1 MPANPASPTASDQPT
16 NVADR
21 CWQHAA
27 ERPDAIALLTA
38 DTKLSYGEL
47 ARRSAAYGGL
57 LRESGIATG
66 DRVLLVAPTVGEFVV
81 AYLGAQLIGAIAIT
95 MNTMATAPEIGYVL
109 DDSGARIVI
118 AWHGA
123 QEAARQAA
131 AERNLPLVV
140 LAPGAHAET
149 AQPVDEPVRRRAD
162 DTAVLLYTS
171 GTTGK
176 PKGVELTVANLTET
190 ARIFTDQLQLGP
202 DDRFG
207 TGLPLFHVYGQAVCL
222 LTALHAGAS
231 FAMVTPFE
239 PRAMIAMIRDQRL
252 THVAGVPT
260 MWNAML
266 HAAGDYGTADFA
278 SLRLAASG
286 GASLPGEVIRAFS
299 ERFGCTIL
307 GGYGLTES
315 TGAATYNPLNRE
327 QRVGSVGAAL
337 PGTSI
342 EVRDP
347 DGKILPPDTVG
358 EIFLRGPSI
367 MKGYWNR
374 PDATAADLS
383 DGWLKSGDLGR
394 VDADGYVY
402 IVDRAKDLIIRG
414 GYNVYPREV
423 EEVLYEHP
431 DVVEVA
437 VIGIPDDHY
446 GEEVGAVVAATPGVE
461 LDPADLR
468 SWAKERLS
476 AYKVPHRF
484 AFTDQLPKGATGKI
498 LKRALDPNL
507 FTDKAS
513 R

>member
-1 MPANPASPTASDQPT
+1 MT

-21 CWQHAA
+21 IWQHAS
-27 ERPDAIALLTA
+27 ERPDAIALRLGHER
-38 DTKLSYGEL
+38 LSYGEL
-47 ARRSAAYGGL
+47 VRHSAIFGSHL
-57 LRESGIATG
+57 VESGVAVG
-66 DRVLLVAPTVGEFVV
+66 DRVVLVAPTVPEFVI
-81 AYLGAQLIGAIAIT
+81 AYLGAQLIGAVTIPV
-95 MNTMATAPEIGYVL
+95 NTMATAAEIGYVL
-109 DDSGARIVI
+109 DDSGARYAI
-118 AWHGA
+118 AWHLARAGA
-123 QEAARQAA
+123 EHATS
-131 AERNLPLVV
+131 ERGIPLLV
-140 LAPGAHAET
+140 LGPGAPTDPA
-149 AQPVDEPVRRRAD
+149 APVNEPVSRDPD
-162 DTAVLLYTS
+162 DTAILLYTS

-176 PKGVELTVANLTET
+176 PKGVELTVSNLNET
-190 ARIFTDQLQLGP
+190 ARIFIDQLQLTP
-202 DDRFG
+202 EERFG

-222 LTALHAGAS
+222 ITTLHAGSS
-231 FAMVTPFE
+231 FSMVSPFD
-239 PRAMIAMIRDQRL
+239 PAAMIEMIRDHRL
-252 THVAGVPT
+252 TVVSGVPT

-266 HAAGDYGTADFA
+266 HTAGDYGPEDFA

-286 GASLPGEVIRAFS
+286 GASLPAEVIRAFTD
-299 ERFGCTIL
+299 RFGCTIL
-307 GGYGLTES
+307 EGYGLTES
-315 TGAATYNPLNRE
+315 SGAATYNPLDRE
-327 QRVGSVGAAL
+327 QRIGSVGTAL

-347 DGKILPPDTVG
+347 NGVVLSADTVG
-358 EIFLRGPSI
+358 ELYMRGPSV

-374 PDATAADLS
+374 PEATAADLS
-383 DGWLKSGDLGR
+383 DGWLRTGDLGK

-431 DVVEVA
+431 DIVEVA

-446 GEEVGAVVAATPGVE
+446 GEEVGAVVVASPGAD
-461 LDPADLR
+461 LDPDALR
-468 SWAKERLS
+468 AWAKQRLS

-498 LKRALDPNL
+498 LKRAIDPNL

>member
-1 MPANPASPTASDQPT
+1 MT

-21 CWQHAA
+21 IWQHAS
-27 ERPDAIALLTA
+27 ERPDAIALRLRDEKIT
-38 DTKLSYGEL
+38 YGDLVRRGAAFGGYL
-47 ARRSAAYGGL
+47 A
-57 LRESGIATG
+57 ESGVAVG
-66 DRVLLVAPTVGEFVV
+66 DRVVLVAPTVPEFVI
-81 AYLGAQLIGAIAIT
+81 AYLGAHVIGAVAIPV
-95 MNTMATAPEIGYVL
+95 NTMATAPEIGYVL
-109 DDSGARIVI
+109 DDSGARYAV
-118 AWHGA
+118 AWHLARAGA
-123 QEAARQAA
+123 EQAA
-131 AERNLPLVV
+131 VERGIPLLV
-140 LAPGAHAET
+140 LEPGAPTEPAT
-149 AQPVDEPVRRRAD
+149 PVTEPVHRDPD
-162 DTAVLLYTS
+162 DTAIMLYTS

-176 PKGVELTVANLTET
+176 PKGVELTVSNLTET
-190 ARIFTDQLQLGP
+190 ARIFIDQLRLTP
-202 DDRFG
+202 EERFG

-222 LTALHAGAS
+222 ITTLHAGAS
-231 FAMVTPFE
+231 FSMVSPFD
-239 PRAMIAMIRDQRL
+239 PAAMIEMIRDHRL
-252 THVAGVPT
+252 TVVSGVPT

-266 HAAGDYGTADFA
+266 HTAGDYGPEDFA

-286 GASLPGEVIRAFS
+286 GASLPEAVIRAFS

-307 GGYGLTES
+307 EGYGLTES
-315 TGAATYNPLNRE
+315 SGAATYNPLDRE
-327 QRVGSVGAAL
+327 QRIGSAGTAL

-347 DGKILPPDTVG
+347 NGVVLPADTVG
-358 EIFLRGPSI
+358 ELYMRGPSV
-367 MKGYWNR
+367 MKSYWNR

-383 DGWLKSGDLGR
+383 DGWLRTGDLGK

-431 DVVEVA
+431 DIVEVA

-446 GEEVGAVVAATPGVE
+446 GEEVGAVVATAPGVD
-461 LDPADLR
+461 LDPAELR
-468 SWAKERLS
+468 AWAKERLS

-484 AFTDQLPKGATGKI
+484 AFTDQLPKGATGKV

-507 FTDKAS
+507 FTDKTS